1 MDVGPEARLNRNKR
15 PRRGVYTMEMSI
27 WLESVLQDLRYAWR
41 SFHRTAG
48 SMWIAVAAMALG
60 IGGTAAVFSV
70 VDRLLFRPLP
80 YVHQDRLVWF
90 GMKAPISNNEFLLE
104 SAFYTFREHQLV
116 LESMT
121 SMSRVGDCDLNQ
133 QNPLRL
139 VCAQVAA
146 NFLPVF
152 GLKPHI
158 GRNIAPEEDV
168 PNGPRTALLAYG
180 FWERQYGG
188 DAGVLGRT
196 IIVDGRAAQVVG
208 VLPPEFELPTLTRVD
223 LLLPQQANISPR
235 VDFTFLTVFGR
246 LKPGISVERARA
258 ALYPLYQEA
267 LKTVP
272 AGFAKDITFHVTGL
286 RERQVRDYRT
296 ASMVLLACV
305 LGVLLIAYANVANL
319 LLARAAMRRRELVVR
334 AAIGASRS
342 RLIRQMMTE
351 SLLLSAAGCVSGLLL
366 AAGLLSVLLL
376 LAPEGIPRLQEASL
390 DTRVL
395 LFAIGASVF
404 CGFLF
409 GIAPALQTPR
419 AEMLNTARVAGGGMR
434 LRQMLVALQIGL
446 SFVLLSGAGLLLQSL
461 SNMQRVQLG
470 MNPERVLTARV
481 QLGQE
486 RYPRGPQQAQFIEQ
500 ASERLSRLPG
510 LRSFAWSDSVPLY
523 GSSTIMIYNNIE
535 VEGHPPPDPRRS
547 TGGVTV
553 FRTVS
558 PGYFETMGI
567 PIVRGRGFT
576 ESDRSSAEEV
586 VILDEALA
594 RKLFPGEDPIGR
606 RMRSGQVGVG
616 AWRTII
622 GITRN
627 VKNAGLTGR
636 DDPEYYHVW
645 RKGPDS
651 GRRRAHLLFRSEADP
666 ASLSGLIRSEVAQI
680 DPTLPLT
687 ITTMEHNLGTHIQR
701 PRFES
706 FLLSLFAGIGVLLA
720 AVGQFG
726 VISYLV
732 TQRSSEIGVRMALG
746 ATARDVVTLVTRQTL
761 VWTLLGAIAGLIVAW
776 FASRQFESLLFGV
789 GARDLL
795 NLSAVFALLIGVS
808 LAAAWH
814 PMRRAARMDPAQ
826 VLRHE

>member
-1 MDVGPEARLNRNKR
+1 MG
-15 PRRGVYTMEMSI
+15 T
-27 WLESVLQDLRYAWR
+27 WFESVLQDLRYARR
-41 SFHRTAG
+41 SFQRAPG
-48 SMWIAVAAMALG
+48 PLWIAVAAMALG
-60 IGGTAAVFSV
+60 IGGTTAVFSV
-70 VDRLLFRPLP
+70 VDRLLFRDLP
-80 YVHQDRLVWF
+80 YAQHDRLVWF
-90 GMKAPISNNEFLLE
+90 GMKAPISSNEFLLE
-104 SAFYTFREHQLV
+104 SAFYTFREHQQV
-116 LESMT
+116 FKSMT
-121 SMSRVGDCDLNQ
+121 SMTRVGDCDLNQ
-133 QNPLRL
+133 QNPQRL

-146 NFLPVF
+146 NFLPTF
-152 GLKPHI
+152 GLKLHI
-158 GRNIAPEEDV
+158 GRNIAPEEDM

-180 FWERQYGG
+180 FWKRQYGG

-235 VDFTFLTVFGR
+235 VDFSFLTVFGR
-246 LKPGISVERARA
+246 LKPGISVEQARA

-272 AGFAKDITFHVTGL
+272 AGFAKDITFHVMGL

-296 ASMVLLACV
+296 ASIVLLACV
-305 LGVLLIAYANVANL
+305 LGVLLIACANVANL
-319 LLARAAMRRRELVVR
+319 LLARAAVRRRELVVR
-334 AAIGASRS
+334 AAIGASRA
-342 RLIRQMMTE
+342 RLIRQTMTE
-351 SLLLSAAGCVSGLLL
+351 SLLLSLAGCLSGLLL
-366 AAGLLSVLLL
+366 AAGLLRVLLI
-376 LAPEGIPRLQEASL
+376 LAPDGMPRLQEAAL
-390 DTRVL
+390 DGRVL

-409 GIAPALQTPR
+409 GMAPALQTPR

-470 MNPERVLTARV
+470 MNPERVLTVRV

-486 RYPRGPQQAQFIEQ
+486 RYPRGPQQAQFIAQ

-523 GSSTIMIYNNIE
+523 GSSTTMIYNNIE

-547 TGGVTV
+547 TGGMTV

-576 ESDRSSAEEV
+576 EEDRSSAEGV
-586 VILDEALA
+586 AILDESIA
-594 RKLFPGEDPIGR
+594 RRLFPGEDPLGR
-606 RMRSGQVGVG
+606 RMRAGDVGKG
-616 AWRTII
+616 PWRTIV
-622 GITRN
+622 GITRV

-636 DDPEYYHVW
+636 DDPEYYFPW

-651 GRRRAHLLFRSEADP
+651 GRRRAHFLLRSQSDP
-666 ASLSGLIRSEVAQI
+666 TGLGGLIRSEVGQI
-680 DPTLPLT
+680 DPALPLT
-687 ITTMEHNLGTHIQR
+687 ITTMEQNLGRHIQR

-732 TQRSSEIGVRMALG
+732 TQRSPEIGVRMALG
-746 ATARDVVTLVTRQTL
+746 ATGRDVVTLVLRHTL
-761 VWTLLGAIAGLIVAW
+761 VWTLLGAVAGLIVAW
-776 FASRQFESLLFGV
+776 FTGRQLESLLFGV
-789 GARDLL
+789 GTHDLV
-795 NLSAVFALLIGVS
+795 NLAGVFALLIAIS
-808 LAAAWH
+808 LAAAWQ